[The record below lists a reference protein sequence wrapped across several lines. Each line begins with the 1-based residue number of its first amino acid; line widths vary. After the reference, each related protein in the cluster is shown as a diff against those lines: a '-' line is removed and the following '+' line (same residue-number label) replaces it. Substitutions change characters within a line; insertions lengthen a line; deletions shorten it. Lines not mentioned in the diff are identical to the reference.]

1 MSDIAKNIAT
11 SKVLPGDGS
20 INLQL
25 PTKKSDVQQ
34 QQQDKNNFEE
44 SLRWGLP
51 SSSPEVRLRHN

>member
-11 SKVLPGDGS
+11 GKVLPGDGP

-44 SLRWGLP
+44 SFR
-51 SSSPEVRLRHN
+51 